1 MTREQA
7 KEYLSA
13 IRPHGLDAGDPTLQ
27 PALERAKKDSELGTW
42 YAQQQEFDEIL
53 IEKFSSIRPPKGLRQ
68 TILES
73 LEETARP
80 IQSRRTGWLALAA
93 TVVLAA
99 LLLSR
104 QVDLFRSRS
113 QRFHS
118 FYSDVLTMVA
128 VKPAPKLDL
137 ETASL
142 VTAQAFIE
150 QHEAPCLGQFPQ
162 KLQAM
167 ATAGCR
173 VFVWRKHLAS
183 LTCFRLPSGNLLHL
197 IVIAEGALGDANMP
211 SGPYSENGWHL
222 MFQKKNGLLV
232 MWASQAPMDEL
243 KQLLVET

>member
-1 MTREQA
+1 MTTEQA

-13 IRPHGLDAGDPTLQ
+13 VRPHGLDAGDPTLQ
-27 PALERAKKDSELGTW
+27 QALELARKDSELGSW
-42 YAQQQEFDEIL
+42 LARQQEFDEIL
-53 IEKFSSIRPPKGLRQ
+53 IEKFSSIRPPEGLREI
-68 TILES
+68 ILES

-80 IQSRRTGWLALAA
+80 IQSWRMGWLALAA

-99 LLLSR
+99 ILLSH
-104 QVDLFRSRS
+104 QVDLFRGRS
-113 QRFHS
+113 QRFQS
-118 FYSDVLTMVA
+118 FLSDALTMVA

-142 VTAQAFIE
+142 GTAQAFIE
-150 QHEAPCLGQFPQ
+150 QHDAPWLGQFPQ

-173 VFVWRKHLAS
+173 VFVWRKHPAS

-197 IVIAEGALGDANMP
+197 VVIGEDALGDSKMP
-211 SGPYSENGWHL
+211 SGPYSENGWNL
-222 MFQKKNGLLV
+222 MFQKKNGLIV
-232 MWASQAPMDEL
+232 MWASQAPMDDL

>member
-142 VTAQAFIE
+142 VTARAFIE

-173 VFVWRKHLAS
+173 VFVWRKHLALS
-183 LTCFRLPSGNLLHL
+183 PVSAFLPA
-197 IVIAEGALGDANMP
+197 IFCI
-211 SGPYSENGWHL
+211 
-222 MFQKKNGLLV
+222 
-232 MWASQAPMDEL
+232 
-243 KQLLVET
+243 